1 MPTTYRDAVTAV
13 GRILKP
19 KAGEPHVRRTIVR
32 RPDGTF
38 RHGINRTITP
48 GDKADV

>member
-1 MPTTYRDAVTAV
+1 MTTTPAVVTAV

-19 KAGEPHVRRTIVR
+19 NAGEPQVHRTIVR

-48 GDKADV
+48 GAQTNG